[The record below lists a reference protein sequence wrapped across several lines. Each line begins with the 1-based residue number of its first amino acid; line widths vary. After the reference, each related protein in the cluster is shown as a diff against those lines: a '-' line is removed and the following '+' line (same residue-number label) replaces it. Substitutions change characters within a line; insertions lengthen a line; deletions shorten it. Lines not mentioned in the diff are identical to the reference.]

1 MATKMKAAVRLT
13 CPACGM
19 EIVVPKGTAGARQ
32 PLEHLGEDHHRV
44 VYKSPVRHLDED
56 RLMTRV

>member
-44 VYKSPVRHLDED
+44 VYKSID
-56 RLMTRV
+56 RPPLLP